1 MLYSVTVFLLY
12 AVACVAAAS
21 DLVITTTFMPET
33 CDRKTVAGDKLAMHY
48 SGYIDESSATG
59 KPGSMFDSSLNRG
72 TPLDFVLGAG
82 RVIKGWDQ
90 GLTDMC
96 VGEKRTLIIPPEL
109 GYGSRGA
116 GGAIPGGA
124 TLKFDVE
131 LVSIG
136 VEAPP
141 PNIFAEIDADND
153 GLITKAEMM
162 EWFARVRKQNIPA
175 GVFEREDANKDGVIS
190 WTEFSGP
197 KGEAPPQEL

>member
-1 MLYSVTVFLLY
+1 MLYSVAFFLFY
-12 AVACVAAAS
+12 AVAYVAAAS
-21 DLVITTTFMPET
+21 ELVITTNYMPET
-33 CDRKTVAGDKLAMHY
+33 CDRKTAPGDKLAMHY

-153 GLITKAEMM
+153 ALITKSEMM

-190 WTEFSGP
+190 WAEFSGP